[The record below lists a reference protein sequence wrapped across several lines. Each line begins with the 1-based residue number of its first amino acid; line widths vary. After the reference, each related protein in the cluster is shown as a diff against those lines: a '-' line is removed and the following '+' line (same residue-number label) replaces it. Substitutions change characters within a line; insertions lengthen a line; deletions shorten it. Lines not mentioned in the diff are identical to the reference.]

1 VPDVL
6 RRRGPLLLRILVS
19 AALLGAVLAYV
30 DVGAVAQE
38 VKDGHW
44 GWFAAAVGIM
54 CVGAV
59 VGAVRWWLLL
69 RGAEVDVSVRRAV
82 QTFAA
87 SLLLNSVL
95 PTSVGGDAA
104 RAWLVGRESGRMIR
118 AATATIADKATAVGC
133 LFIVAWV
140 VLVFDRDQVPSSV
153 IAVLLWVSVGL
164 LTALGIAVAVA
175 AGVRP
180 VVRRLPGRVASLIR
194 EVWTTIRIWGR
205 SPRLIAGLLG
215 LGVLYQVLAL
225 IALVLVAWTVGVE
238 LSFALAAIVAPIV
251 IVATMMPISVGGLGI
266 REGAFVVLLGEAGI
280 GGAEATVISLLSIAV
295 IMLAGAAVIALA
307 AAYDLAVPAAK
318 GRPLQRHPSARERA

>member
-1 VPDVL
+1 MPEVL

-19 AALLGAVLAYV
+19 AALLGAVLAWV
-30 DVGAVAQE
+30 DVGEVAQE

-54 CVGAV
+54 CLAAV

-69 RGAEVDVSVRRAV
+69 RGAEMDVSVRRAV

-87 SLLLNSVL
+87 GLLLNSVL

-104 RAWLVGRESGRMIR
+104 RAWLVGRESGRLIR

-133 LFIVAWV
+133 LFIVAWA
-140 VLVFDRDQVPSSV
+140 VLVFDRAQMPGSV
-153 IAVLLWVSVGL
+153 IAVLVWVSVGL
-164 LTALGIAVAVA
+164 LAVLAIAVAVA

-180 VVRRLPGRVASLIR
+180 VVRRFPGRIASLIR

-225 IALVLVAWTVGVE
+225 VALVLVAWTVGVE
-238 LSFALAAIVAPIV
+238 LSFALAAVVAPIV
-251 IVATMMPISVGGLGI
+251 IVATLMPISVGGLGV
-266 REGAFVVLLGEAGI
+266 REGAFVLLLGEAGI
-280 GGAEATVISLLSIAV
+280 GGAEATVVSLLSAV
-295 IMLAGAAVIALA
+295 AVLLAGAAVMLLA
-307 AAYDLAVPAAK
+307 AAYDVAVPAAK
-318 GRPLQRHPSARERA
+318 ARPVPRHPSA